1 MPVHPIPSR
10 SMPGHPMPA
19 HPMPGRS
26 KAGRLWQCLGH
37 DRRGLAALEF
47 ALIAP
52 ILVMAYVAT
61 AEASLALMAQRK
73 LSLSASIAADLAS
86 HSATINAATVA
97 GIFTATTAVLDP
109 FDASTLTQ
117 RLTGIVVDPDGVA
130 RVEWSVGAGM
140 EALAVGSLVTLPA
153 NLVAA
158 DEGIVMAETSLDY
171 ASPMAFTLPGTRQFS
186 ETHFVYPRV
195 NDRVLWE

>member
-1 MPVHPIPSR
+1 LMPAC
-10 SMPGHPMPA
+10 PMPA
-19 HPMPGRS
+19 SPMPACATPSRPRS
-26 KAGRLWQCLGH
+26 GHLWRRLGG

-52 ILVMAYVAT
+52 ILVMAYLAT
-61 AEASLALMAQRK
+61 AEASLALMAQCK

-86 HSATINAATVA
+86 HSATINVQTVN
-97 GIFTATTAVLDP
+97 GIFAATTAVLDP
-109 FDASTLTQ
+109 FDATTLTQ
-117 RLTGIVVDPDGVA
+117 RLTGIVVDAAGVA

-140 EALAVGSLVTLPA
+140 AALATGSEVALPA
-153 NLVAA
+153 ILVAA

>member
-1 MPVHPIPSR
+1 MPACPMPACATPSR
-10 SMPGHPMPA
+10 SRSGHLW
-19 HPMPGRS
+19 R
-26 KAGRLWQCLGH
+26 RLGS

-52 ILVMAYVAT
+52 ILVMAYLAT

-86 HSATINAATVA
+86 HSATINVQTVN
-97 GIFTATTAVLDP
+97 GIFAATTAVLDP
-109 FDASTLTQ
+109 FDATTLAQ
-117 RLTGIVVDPDGVA
+117 RLTGIVVDPGGVA

-140 EALAVGSLVTLPA
+140 EALVIGSEVALPA
-153 NLVAA
+153 NLVVA
-158 DEGIVMAETSLDY
+158 DEGIVMAETALDY